1 MIGEILKNLR
11 KNNHI
16 TQQKMANDFN
26 VAIGTISMWEANK
39 RTPDSYTLAKLAVYF
54 DVSVDYILGVNKDI
68 ESFNGA
74 DIDNIS
80 SHIEQPTKIAVL
92 GTIRAGIPNSA
103 IEDIL
108 DYEEITE
115 EMAKHG
121 KHFALKIK
129 GNSMFPNLIEDDVVI
144 FRECEDAE
152 SGDVCAVLVNGD
164 EATVKKIKKT
174 EQGLYLIPFNTT
186 DFEPMFYTNE
196 DIENKPVKII
206 GKAVEIRRSL

>member
-1 MIGEILKNLR
+1 MNIVLGDRIKELR
-11 KNNHI
+11 KKKKLTMKQLGEKLNL
-16 TQQKMANDFN
+16 AES
-26 VAIGTISMWEANK
+26 TISLYESNK
-39 RTPDSYTLAKLAVYF
+39 REPDSITIAKLAMLF
-54 DVSVDYILGVNKDI
+54 DVSVDYLLGVDEFIN
-68 ESFNGA
+68 EFGEEQFNR
-74 DIDNIS
+74 
-80 SHIEQPTKIAVL
+80 QTKIAVL
-92 GTIRAGIPNSA
+92 GTIRAGIPASA

>member
-1 MIGEILKNLR
+1 MNLILGDRIKELRKKKNLTM
-11 KNNHI
+11 KQLGEKLNL
-16 TQQKMANDFN
+16 AES
-26 VAIGTISMWEANK
+26 TISLYESNK
-39 RTPDSYTLAKLAVYF
+39 REPDSITIAKLAMLF
-54 DVSVDYILGVNKDI
+54 DVSVDYLLGVDEFIN
-68 ESFNGA
+68 EFGEEQFNR
-74 DIDNIS
+74 
-80 SHIEQPTKIAVL
+80 QTKIAVL
-92 GTIRAGIPNSA
+92 GTIRAGIPAST

-115 EMAKHG
+115 EMARHG

-196 DIENKPVKII
+196 DIETKPVKII

>member
-1 MIGEILKNLR
+1 MNLLLGERIKELR
-11 KNNHI
+11 KENKLTMKELGN
-16 TQQKMANDFN
+16 MLNLAES
-26 VAIGTISMWEANK
+26 TISLYETGK
-39 RTPDSYTLAKLAVYF
+39 REPDSYTIAKIAKTF
-54 DVSVDYILGVNKDI
+54 NVSVDYLLGI
-68 ESFNGA
+68 EENSLESMSKLA
-74 DIDNIS
+74 DNI
-80 SHIEQPTKIAVL
+80 IKGTRIAVL

-103 IEDIL
+103 VEDVL

-115 EMAKHG
+115 EMARHG

-129 GNSMFPNLIEDDVVI
+129 GNSMFPNLLEGDIVI

-152 SGDVCAVLVNGD
+152 TGSVCAVLVNGD

-174 EQGLYLIPFNTT
+174 EQGILLIPFNQA

-196 DIENKPVKII
+196 DIEKKPVRII